1 MEQILNPVKSLL
13 KQTTEELL
21 RLLCVNEFELE
32 ILEEDEGF
40 LLTINTSP
48 TESKFLIGQYGIN
61 LSSFQHLLR
70 VIVRKKSPE
79 KITFSVD
86 IDGYKKNRLEYLRN
100 LARNAVERAVREN
113 SYVVLEPMSPSDR
126 RIIHIELS
134 KNNSVVTESIGEG
147 ETRRVS
153 IKPNKQ

>member
-13 KQTTEELL
+13 KQSTEELL

-40 LLTINTSP
+40 LLTIKTNPS
-48 TESKFLIGQYGIN
+48 ESKFLIGQYGIN

-86 IDGYKKNRLEYLRN
+86 IDGYKKNRLEYLKN
-100 LARNAVERAVREN
+100 LALGAVERAKREN
-113 SYVVLEPMSPSDR
+113 TYVVLEPMSPSDR

-134 KNNSVVTESIGEG
+134 KNKDITTESIGEG
-147 ETRRVS
+147 ENRRVS
-153 IKPNKQ
+153 IKPNNQ